1 MIGYQAQVL
10 PAILAAFTLCYLE
23 KFFRKITPQVISM
36 VVVPFCSLLL
46 SVVAAHFILGPIG
59 WKIGSAISSVVYA
72 GITGSFKVVFGAV
85 FGFVYAPL
93 VITGL
98 HHMTNAIDLQLIADY
113 EGTMLWPMIAL
124 SNIAQGSAVL
134 GMIWLQKKDARA
146 QEVNVPACISCYLG
160 VTEPAIFG
168 VNLKHMFPFICGMI
182 GSACAGVVCV
192 AAGVTAN
199 AIGVG
204 GLPGILSIKP
214 VFMPMFAVC
223 MAIAVA
229 VPFLLTAVVGKKKGL
244 AAGNRAMERVPE
256 ESGSQEGSGVSGG
269 SRDENMGKGQAFRAF
284 LDGMVIPLKEV
295 GDGVFSEGI
304 MGEGLAVRPEND
316 TVTSPGAG
324 TVIVMM
330 EDSRHAVGLLMDNG
344 IQLLIHVGI
353 DTVDMKGDGF
363 TYLVKQ
369 GERVSA
375 GSPLIRFDRE
385 KIKKA
390 GHPDVTVCVV
400 TDAGES
406 ENIRMLTGMRGTANE
421 TEIMVFE

>member
-1 MIGYQAQVL
+1 
-10 PAILAAFTLCYLE
+10 
-23 KFFRKITPQVISM
+23 
-36 VVVPFCSLLL
+36 
-46 SVVAAHFILGPIG
+46 
-59 WKIGSAISSVVYA
+59 
-72 GITGSFKVVFGAV
+72 
-85 FGFVYAPL
+85 
-93 VITGL
+93 
-98 HHMTNAIDLQLIADY
+98 
-113 EGTMLWPMIAL
+113 
-124 SNIAQGSAVL
+124 
-134 GMIWLQKKDARA
+134 
-146 QEVNVPACISCYLG
+146 
-160 VTEPAIFG
+160 
-168 VNLKHMFPFICGMI
+168 
-182 GSACAGVVCV
+182 
-192 AAGVTAN
+192 
-199 AIGVG
+199 
-204 GLPGILSIKP
+204 
-214 VFMPMFAVC
+214 
-223 MAIAVA
+223 
-229 VPFLLTAVVGKKKGL
+229 
-244 AAGNRAMERVPE
+244 
-256 ESGSQEGSGVSGG
+256 
-269 SRDENMGKGQAFRAF
+269 MGKGEAFRAF

-400 TDAGES
+400 TDAGEA